1 MIKELIKGIVS
12 IIAFILL
19 LPLFILHVL
28 HIINFFTVAQI
39 LSVLPGNLG
48 FIFRRVWYK
57 CTLAKCGRNFTID
70 FMGWVR
76 SPKTTVGDNVYV
88 GVNSWVGLADIG
100 DDVMISGSVLV
111 LSGSAQHGIKR
122 LDVPMRVQE
131 GKVERVSI
139 GRDCWIGAGAI
150 IHADVADHSVVGCGS
165 IVTRKFAPFDVLA
178 GVPAK
183 KIKSRK
189 GGVA

>member
-1 MIKELIKGIVS
+1 MIKDIIKFVAS

-19 LPLFILHVL
+19 IPLFLLYFIRILS
-28 HIINFFTVAQI
+28 FFTVTQI
-39 LSVLPGNLG
+39 LSVLPGNMG

-57 CTLAKCGRNFTID
+57 CTLAKCGKNFSVD
-70 FMGWVR
+70 FLGWVR
-76 SPKTTVGDNVYV
+76 SPKSTVGDNVYV

-100 DDVMISGSVLV
+100 DDVMISGGVIV
-111 LSGSAQHGIKR
+111 LSGSGQHGIKR

-131 GKVERVSI
+131 GKVARVSI
-139 GRDCWIGAGAI
+139 GKDCWIGAGAI

-165 IVTRKFAPFDVLA
+165 IVTRKFAPYDVLA

>member
-1 MIKELIKGIVS
+1 MIKEIVKFVAS

-19 LPLFILHVL
+19 LPLFILYFL
-28 HIINFFTVAQI
+28 HIISFFTVAQI
-39 LSVLPGNLG
+39 VSVLPGNVG
-48 FIFRRVWYK
+48 IIFRRVWYK
-57 CTLAKCGRNFTID
+57 CALQKCGSNFTID
-70 FMGWVR
+70 FMGWIR
-76 SPKTTVGDNVYV
+76 SPKSTVGDNVYV
-88 GVNSWVGLADIG
+88 GVNSCVGLADIG

-111 LSGSAQHGIKR
+111 LSGSSQHGIKR
-122 LDVPMRVQE
+122 LDVPMRLQE
-131 GKVERVSI
+131 GRVERVSI
-139 GRDCWIGAGAI
+139 GQDCWIGSGAI

>member
-1 MIKELIKGIVS
+1 MIKDIIKFVAS

-19 LPLFILHVL
+19 IPLFLLYFIRILS
-28 HIINFFTVAQI
+28 FFTVAQI

-57 CTLAKCGRNFTID
+57 CTLAKCGKNFSVD
-70 FMGWVR
+70 FLGWVR
-76 SPKTTVGDNVYV
+76 SPKSTVGDNVYI
-88 GVNSWVGLADIG
+88 GVNSCVGLADIG
-100 DDVMISGSVLV
+100 DDTMISGFVIV
-111 LSGSAQHGIKR
+111 LSGSGQHGIKR
-122 LDVPMRVQE
+122 LDVPMRLQE
-131 GKVERVSI
+131 GKVECVSI
-139 GRDCWIGAGAI
+139 GKDCWIGAGAI

-165 IVTRKFAPFDVLA
+165 VVTRKFAPYDVLA

-189 GGVA
+189 GGVV